1 MLRTLIFLL
10 LSTTGTL
17 LNGQIATV
25 DALLA
30 EAKDNWP
37 QLRQRQ
43 AELRAAEAALAAAGK
58 AGGPQ
63 VNFGGNYSLA
73 AGGRTISLPVG
84 DLLNPVYG
92 TLNQLTQTDQF
103 PQIENVEEQFFP
115 NNFYDVRLRTTYPI
129 YRPEI
134 RTGQDVKAEQLKLAR
149 LAQEVTELD
158 LERNVRTAYIQLQQ
172 ARAAEAIY
180 AEARTFVAEALRT
193 TNSLIRNGSELPVAR
208 ARLEAEAAQLD
219 AERTGARLQAANA
232 LALLNYFVGR
242 APDTPVPVDELPP
255 VTGLPAGDVQ
265 NRPELDQARTALAI
279 NDLQRT
285 LEDQFYRPRV
295 GLQLDLGSQD
305 FDFNWNP
312 YLLAGLSFEM
322 PIWDNRQHRHRQQ
335 QLRAEREAAAA
346 QVDYLTESFQLQA
359 RSLRN
364 EFQADLARYQSY
376 GPAIAAAER
385 VLRDTK
391 RLYREGS
398 ANYLNLVD
406 ARTELTRARLRQSL
420 ALHTAWLRYVELQRT
435 LAE

>member
-1 MLRTLIFLL
+1 MFRILIFLL
-10 LSTTGTL
+10 TTTAGTVLSA
-17 LNGQIATV
+17 QVATV
-25 DALLA
+25 DALLT
-30 EAKDNWP
+30 EAKQNWP

-43 AELRAAEAALAAAGK
+43 AELRAAEAALAEAGQ

-63 VNFGGNYSLA
+63 VNLGGNYSLA
-73 AGGRTISLPVG
+73 AGGRTINLPVG

-115 NNFYDVRLRTTYPI
+115 NNFYDIRLRTTYPI
-129 YRPEI
+129 YRPEVRI
-134 RTGQDVKAEQLKLAR
+134 GEEVKAEQLKLAQ
-149 LAQEVTELD
+149 LKQEVTELD
-158 LERNVRTAYIQLQQ
+158 LERDVRTAYIQLQQ

-180 AEARTFVAEALRT
+180 AEARTFVDEALRT
-193 TNSLIRNGSELPVAR
+193 TNSLIRNGAELPVAR

-219 AERTGARLQAANA
+219 AELTGARLQAANA

-242 APDTPVPVDELPP
+242 APDTPVPADQLPP
-255 VTGLPAGDVQ
+255 ITEGPAGDIQ
-265 NRPELDQARTALAI
+265 NRPELDQARTALAL
-279 NDLQRT
+279 NDLQST
-285 LEDQFYRPRV
+285 LEDQFYRPKV

-312 YLLAGLSFEM
+312 YLLAGVSFEM
-322 PIWDNRQHRHRQQ
+322 PIWDNRQHRHRQER
-335 QLRAEREAAAA
+335 LRAEREAATA

-359 RSLRN
+359 RTLRN
-364 EFQADLARYQSY
+364 EFRADIARYESY
-376 GPAIAAAER
+376 GPAIEAAER
-385 VLRDTK
+385 VLRDTE

-420 ALHTAWLRYVELQRT
+420 ALHTAWLRYVALQRT

>member
-1 MLRTLIFLL
+1 MFRILIFLL
-10 LSTTGTL
+10 MATAGSLLSA
-17 LNGQIATV
+17 QVATV

-30 EAKDNWP
+30 EAEQNWP

-43 AELRAAEAALAAAGK
+43 AELRAAEAALAEAGR

-63 VNFGGNYSLA
+63 VHFGGNYSLA
-73 AGGRTISLPVG
+73 AGGRTINIPIG

-134 RTGQDVKAEQLKLAR
+134 RIGEEVKAEQLKLAR
-149 LAQEVTELD
+149 LKQEVTELD
-158 LERNVRTAYIQLQQ
+158 LERDVRTAYIQLQQ
-172 ARAAEAIY
+172 ARTAEAIY
-180 AEARTFVAEALRT
+180 AEARTFVDEALRT

-219 AERTGARLQAANA
+219 AELTGARLQAANA
-232 LALLNYFVGR
+232 QALLNYFVGR
-242 APDTPVPVDELPP
+242 APDTPVPADELPP
-255 VTGLPAGDVQ
+255 VTGMPTGDIQ
-265 NRPELDQARTALAI
+265 NRPELDQARTALAV

-285 LEDQFYRPRV
+285 LEDQFYRPKV
-295 GLQLDLGSQD
+295 GLQVDLGSQD

-312 YLLAGLSFEM
+312 YLLAGVSFEM
-322 PIWDNRQHRHRQQ
+322 PIWDNRQHRHRQER
-335 QLRAEREAAAA
+335 LRAEREAATA

-359 RSLRN
+359 RTLRN
-364 EFQADLARYQSY
+364 EFTADIARYESY
-376 GPAIAAAER
+376 GPAITAAER
-385 VLRDTK
+385 VLRDTE

-406 ARTELTRARLRQSL
+406 ARTELTRARLRQSI
-420 ALHTAWLRYVELQRT
+420 ALHTAWLRYVALQRT

>member
-1 MLRTLIFLL
+1 MLRILIILL
-10 LSTTGTL
+10 LTPAIPVLHAQVGTIDSL
-17 LNGQIATV
+17 LV
-25 DALLA
+25 
-30 EAKDNWP
+30 EARAHWP

-63 VNFGGNYSLA
+63 VSLGGNYTLA
-73 AGGRTISLPVG
+73 AGGRTINIPIG

-134 RTGQDVKAEQLKLAR
+134 RIGEQVQAEQLKLAQLSR
-149 LAQEVTELD
+149 EVSELD
-158 LERNVRTAYIQLQQ
+158 LERDVRTAYIQLQQ
-172 ARAAEAIY
+172 ARTAEAIY
-180 AEARTFVAEALRT
+180 AEALTFVTEALRT

-208 ARLEAEAAQLD
+208 TRLEAEAAQLD
-219 AERTGARLQAANA
+219 ADLTGARLQAANA
-232 LALLNYFVGR
+232 QALLNYFVGR
-242 APDTPVPVDELPP
+242 PADTPVAAEALPP
-255 VTGLPAGDVQ
+255 VTATPTGDIQ

-279 NDLQRT
+279 NDLQHS
-285 LEDQFYRPRV
+285 LEDQYYRPKV
-295 GLQLDLGSQD
+295 SLQLDLGSQD
-305 FDFNWNP
+305 FDFRWNP
-312 YLLAGLSFEM
+312 YLLAGVAFEL
-322 PIWDNRQHRHRQQ
+322 PIWDNRQHHYRQQ
-335 QLRAEREAAAA
+335 QLRAEREATTA

-359 RSLRN
+359 RTLGNELR
-364 EFQADLARYQSY
+364 ADLARYESL
-376 GPAIAAAER
+376 GPAVTAAER
-385 VLRDTK
+385 TLRDTE

-406 ARTELTRARLRQSL
+406 ARTQLTRARLRQSI